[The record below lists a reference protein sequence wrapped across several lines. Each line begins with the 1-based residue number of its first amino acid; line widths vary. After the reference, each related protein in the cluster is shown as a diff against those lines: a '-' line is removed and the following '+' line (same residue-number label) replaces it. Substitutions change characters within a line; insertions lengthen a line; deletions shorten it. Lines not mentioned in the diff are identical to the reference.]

1 MALQMRTLSRL
12 QALQRKVAPA
22 APPRTTEPAAN
33 LADFIAQSPDRT
45 APIHLQPVL
54 DVFERIA
61 AGEQVRA
68 LISTPPQ
75 HGKSETVLHGL
86 VWLLLRQPKL
96 RHAYATYAQSFT
108 RDQVGIAERIAQTH
122 ALQLDR
128 STLDRWATPEGGG
141 VTWTSRGGPLT
152 GRPVDGLLLID
163 DLLKD
168 RLEANSALIRRR
180 AMDWLSSTAFTRRH
194 PSASTLVIATRW
206 HLDDPT
212 GQLPRTAG
220 WEIINLPAINPDGT
234 ALWPEA
240 RPLDWLQEQRAA
252 MLPADWHARY
262 MGERR
267 PLDSQPLNGE
277 PSWYATLPTGTY
289 REAVAVDFAYTAK
302 SHADYSVA
310 IEGRAY
316 DDQIYI
322 TRMYRAQI
330 EAPAF
335 AEILK
340 TWGTSHILARIG
352 GTEKGIV
359 QFIRKTQGLKMDTIP
374 ASTDK
379 FAFAQP
385 VAAAWN
391 DGKVHLPKKQPWTRE
406 FIDTMKSLRCICDV
420 LADLVDA
427 LGALHHA
434 LVIKPRA
441 NLEQLRKRS
450 GL

>member
-1 MALQMRTLSRL
+1 M
-12 QALQRKVAPA
+12 
-22 APPRTTEPAAN
+22 
-33 LADFIAQSPDRT
+33 
-45 APIHLQPVL
+45 
-54 DVFERIA
+54 
-61 AGEQVRA
+61 
-68 LISTPPQ
+68 
-75 HGKSETVLHGL
+75 LHGL

-108 RDQVGIAERIAQTH
+108 RDQVGIAERIAQHH

-212 GQLPRTAG
+212 GQLIKKGG
-220 WEIINLPAINPDGT
+220 WEVINLPAINADGT
-234 ALWPEA
+234 ALWPEQ
-240 RPLDWLQEQRAA
+240 RPLEWLQEQRRA
-252 MLPADWHARY
+252 LLDHDWHALY
-262 MGERR
+262 MGNPR
-267 PLDSQPLNGE
+267 PLDSQPFNGE
-277 PSWYATLPTGTY
+277 PSWYDTLPAGTY
-289 REAVAVDFAYTAK
+289 REAVGVDFAYTAK
-302 SHADYSVA
+302 SHADHSVA

-316 DDQIYI
+316 NDQIYI

-335 AEILK
+335 AEVLK
-340 TWGTSHILARIG
+340 TWNISHILARIG

-374 ASTDK
+374 ATTDK
-379 FAFAQP
+379 FAFSQP

-391 DGKVHLPKKQPWTRE
+391 AGKVHLPKNQTWTRD
-406 FIDTMKSLRCICDV
+406 FIDELQSFSGIGD
-420 LADLVDA
+420 AHDDIVDA

-441 NLEQLRKRS
+441 NLEKLRKAS

>member
-1 MALQMRTLSRL
+1 M
-12 QALQRKVAPA
+12 
-22 APPRTTEPAAN
+22 
-33 LADFIAQSPDRT
+33 
-45 APIHLQPVL
+45 QPVL

-128 STLDRWATPEGGG
+128 STLDRWTTPEGGG

-212 GQLPRTAG
+212 GQLARTAG
-220 WEIINLPAINPDGT
+220 WEIINLPAIKSDGT
-234 ALWPEA
+234 ALWPEQ
-240 RPLDWLQEQRAA
+240 RPLEWLEEQRAA
-252 MLPADWHARY
+252 MLPADWHALY
-262 MGERR
+262 MGEPR
-267 PLDSQPLNGE
+267 PLDSQPFNGE
-277 PSWYATLPTGTY
+277 PSWYETLPTGTY
-289 REAVAVDFAYTAK
+289 REAVGVDFAYTAK

-340 TWGTSHILARIG
+340 TWNTSHILARIG

-359 QFIRKTQGLKMDTIP
+359 QFIRKAHALKMDTIP
-374 ASTDK
+374 ATTDK

-391 DGKVHLPKKQPWTRE
+391 AGKVHLPKNQPWTRD
-406 FIDTMKSLRCICDV
+406 FIDELQSFSGISD
-420 LADLVDA
+420 AHDDIVDA

>member
-1 MALQMRTLSRL
+1 MRTLSRL
-12 QALQRKVAPA
+12 QALQRKVGA
-22 APPRTTEPAAN
+22 AARVRSTEPPAS
-33 LADFIAQSPDRT
+33 LQDFIAQSPNRD
-45 APIHLQPVL
+45 APHHLKPL
-54 DVFERIA
+54 TDLFEQIR
-61 AGEQVRA
+61 AGGQVNA
-68 LISTPPQ
+68 LLSVPPQ

-86 VWLLLRQPKL
+86 VWLMLAQPEK
-96 RHAYATYAQSFT
+96 RHAYASYAQSFT
-108 RDQVGIAERIAQTH
+108 RDQVIIANRVAEQHNLPR
-122 ALQLDR
+122 DR
-128 STLDRWATPEGGG
+128 STLDRWGTPEGGG

-180 AMDWLSSTAFTRRH
+180 AMDWLSATAFTRRH

-212 GQLPRTAG
+212 GQLARTAG

-252 MLPADWHARY
+252 MLPADWHALY
-262 MGERR
+262 MGEPR
-267 PLDSQPLNGE
+267 PLDSQPFNGE
-277 PSWYATLPTGTY
+277 PSWYDTLPTGTY
-289 REAVAVDFAYTAK
+289 REAVGVDFAYTAK

-374 ASTDK
+374 ATTDK

-391 DGKVHLPKKQPWTRE
+391 AGKVHPPKNQPWTRD
-406 FIDTMKSLRCICDV
+406 FIDELQSFSGISD
-420 LADLVDA
+420 AHDDIVDA